1 MRELVHEATRDR
13 AHRRGDA
20 TAVRMGNDCLSYAE
34 LELRSNRFAQGLL
47 EVGCRQGDRVCLF
60 VPKSPLAAT
69 AMVGSLKAGC
79 VYVPIDL
86 ASPAPRLAKIV
97 AAADPSA
104 VALTSSA
111 ADLLDEVNG
120 VLGGLASAKFI
131 ALDAGGGDDDRL
143 EVSLSAG
150 DLAAL
155 PDEPLQVHVS
165 PDDAAHILFTSG
177 STGTPKGVVISHR
190 NILTFLDWAIDY
202 FGIEESDRLSGHAP
216 FHFDLSTFDVY
227 GALTAGS
234 ELHLVPPELGLLP
247 RDLAALIDRE
257 QLTQWFSVPSV
268 LSYMASFDAVPH
280 GGFPSL
286 RRVVWC
292 GDVLPTPV
300 LIHWMERIAHVQYTN
315 LYGPTETTI
324 ASSYYTLTAPPEDAT
339 TPIPI
344 GEACAGE
351 ELLVLDDDLL
361 PVAPEAA
368 GDLYIGGLGLSRGY
382 WRDDAKT
389 AAAFIDD
396 PRSPQAGP
404 RLYRTGDRARIDSA
418 GLVYFLGRQ
427 DSQIKNRGHRIE
439 LGEVEAAANAIAAVR
454 EAAVVGVASGDFEG
468 TTICCAFAP
477 EEPSGTTSAAVR
489 AAMRKVLPPYMVPTR
504 WLALPALPTNANG
517 KIDRRRLRELFREA
531 HVPKVAREGRAVP
544 RGESG

>member
-20 TAVRMGNDCLSYAE
+20 TAVAMGNDRVSYAE
-34 LELRSNRFAQGLL
+34 LEQRSNRFAQGLL

-60 VPKSPLAAT
+60 VPKSPLAVT
-69 AMVGSLKAGC
+69 AMLGSLKAGC

-111 ADLLDEVNG
+111 VALFDEVTG
-120 VLGGLASAKFI
+120 VLGGLRSAKFV
-131 ALDAGGGDDDRL
+131 ALDSGSGDGRL
-143 EVSLSAG
+143 NVSLAAA

-155 PDEPLQVHVS
+155 SEEPPRVHMS

-190 NILTFLDWAIDY
+190 NVVSFLEWAIEY
-202 FGIEESDRLSGHAP
+202 FGIDESDRLSGHAP

-300 LIHWMERIAHVQYTN
+300 LIHWMERVAHAQYTN

-324 ASSYYTLTAPPEDAT
+324 ASSHYTLRAPPEDET
-339 TPIPI
+339 TPVPI

-351 ELLVLDDDLL
+351 ELLVLDDDLR
-361 PVAPEAA
+361 PVAPEET
-368 GDLYIGGLGLSRGY
+368 GDLYIGGSGLSRGY
-382 WRDDAKT
+382 WRDDGKT

-396 PRSPQAGP
+396 PRSPQAGR

-418 GLVYFLGRQ
+418 GLVHFLGRQ
-427 DSQIKNRGHRIE
+427 DSQIKSRGHRIE
-439 LGEVEAAANAIAAVR
+439 LGEVEAAANALECIR

-468 TTICCAFAP
+468 TAICCAFAP
-477 EEPSGTTSAAVR
+477 AESGTTSAAVR
-489 AAMRKVLPPYMVPTR
+489 TAMRKVLPPYMVPTR
-504 WLALPALPTNANG
+504 WLVLPALPTNANG
-517 KIDRRRLRELFREA
+517 KIDRRHLRELFLEA
-531 HVPKVAREGRAVP
+531 HVPKVAREGRALR
-544 RGESG
+544 RGESR

>member
-1 MRELVHEATRDR
+1 MKELVHEATRDR
-13 AHRRGDA
+13 VHRRGDA
-20 TAVRMGNDCLSYAE
+20 TAVAMGNDRLTYAE
-34 LELRSNRFAQGLL
+34 LELQSNRFAQGLL
-47 EVGCRQGDRVCLF
+47 EVGCRKGDRVCLF
-60 VPKSPLAAT
+60 VPKSPLAVT
-69 AMVGSLKAGC
+69 AMLGSLKAGC

-111 ADLLDEVNG
+111 VALLDEVEG
-120 VLGGLASAKFI
+120 VLGGLRSAKFV
-131 ALDAGGGDDDRL
+131 ALDRGGGDDRL
-143 EVSLSAG
+143 DVSLAAA

-155 PDEPLQVHVS
+155 PEETPPVHVS

-190 NILTFLDWAIDY
+190 NVVSFLEWAIDY
-202 FGIEESDRLSGHAP
+202 FGIDESDRLSGHAP

-257 QLTQWFSVPSV
+257 ELTQWFSVPSV
-268 LSYMASFDAVPH
+268 LSYMASFDAVPR

-324 ASSYYTLTAPPEDAT
+324 ASSYYTVTAPPEDET

-351 ELLVLDDDLL
+351 ELLVLDDDLR
-361 PVAPEAA
+361 PVAPEAT
-368 GDLYIGGLGLSRGY
+368 GDLYIGGSGLSRGY

-396 PRSPQAGP
+396 PRSPQAGR

-439 LGEVEAAANAIAAVR
+439 LGEVEAAANAIESVR

-468 TTICCAFAP
+468 TAICCAFAP
-477 EEPSGTTSAAVR
+477 EESVGTTSAAVR
-489 AAMRKVLPPYMVPTR
+489 TAMRKALPPYMVPTR
-504 WLALPALPTNANG
+504 WLVLPALPTNANG
-517 KIDRRRLRELFREA
+517 KIDRQRLRELFREA
-531 HVPKVAREGRAVP
+531 HVSTFSREGRAL
-544 RGESG
+544 RRRESG

>member
-1 MRELVHEATRDR
+1 MTMLLHEATRER

-20 TAVRMGNDCLSYAE
+20 NAVAMGNDRLSYTE
-34 LELRSNRFAQGLL
+34 LELQSNRFAHALV
-47 EVGCRQGDRVCLF
+47 EVGCRRGDRVCLF
-60 VPKSPLAAT
+60 VPKSPLAVT
-69 AMVGSLKAGC
+69 AMLGSLKAGC

-97 AAADPSA
+97 AAADPSV

-111 ADLLDEVNG
+111 GSLLDEVNG
-120 VLGGLASAKFI
+120 VLGGLRGAKFV
-131 ALDAGGGDDDRL
+131 ALDSGREDDRL
-143 EVSLSAG
+143 DVSLAAP

-155 PDEPLQVHVS
+155 REEPPRVHVS

-190 NILTFLDWAIDY
+190 NVMSFLEWAVDY
-202 FGIEESDRLSGHAP
+202 FGIDESDRLSGHAP

-268 LSYMASFDAVPH
+268 LSYMASFDAVPD
-280 GGFPSL
+280 GGFASL
-286 RRVVWC
+286 RRVIWC

-300 LIHWMERIAHVQYTN
+300 LIHWMERVAQAQFTN

-324 ASSYYTLTAPPEDAT
+324 ASSYYRVGAPPGDETA
-339 TPIPI
+339 PIPI

-351 ELLVLDDDLL
+351 ELLVLDGDLE
-361 PVAPEAA
+361 PVPPEAT
-368 GDLYIGGLGLSRGY
+368 GDLYIGGSGLSSGY
-382 WRDDAKT
+382 WRDEAKT
-389 AAAFIDD
+389 AEAFIED
-396 PRSPQAGP
+396 PRSPGHG
-404 RLYRTGDRARIDSA
+404 RRIYRTGDRARVDGD

-439 LGEVEAAANAIAAVR
+439 LGEVEAAANAIESIR

-468 TTICCAFAP
+468 TAICCAFAP
-477 EEPSGTTSAAVR
+477 EESLGTTSAAVR
-489 AAMRKVLPPYMVPTR
+489 TAMRKVLPPYMVPTR
-504 WLALPALPTNANG
+504 WLVLPALPTNANG
-517 KIDRRRLRELFREA
+517 KIDRRRLRELFLEA
-531 HVPKVAREGRAVP
+531 HVPKVPREGRTV
-544 RGESG
+544 RRDDSG